1 MKWNKKKIALLGI
14 GLCFLFAM
22 VILPLGD
29 VAARTVWLELDAGP
43 RTGYLEID
51 DVAPEINIDDL
62 LFPRRGTPMIDIG
75 YYLEID
81 GVAPEINIDA
91 FLLPRA
97 GTPMIDFGHYID
109 IT

>member
-29 VAARTVWLELDAGP
+29 VAARPGWLETDAGP
-43 RTGYLEID
+43 RAGYLELD
-51 DVAPEINIDDL
+51 GAAPEINIQDF
-62 LFPRRGTPMIDIG
+62 LFPRVGTPMI
-75 YYLEID
+75 
-81 GVAPEINIDA
+81 NI
-91 FLLPRA
+91 
-97 GTPMIDFGHYID
+97 GHYVD